1 MQKLPPFVRN
11 LLFAL
16 PVLAAAALAAAHLG
30 DTEGRGWVLL
40 PYAGRGWELLHG
52 INEPGISY
60 SMPLLSV
67 LMTLVD
73 FDPARLIS
81 AVSAAL
87 FLIVLLAYNL
97 GRLRN
102 GGAGGLIYALA
113 AAAVSLALPAPHD
126 PEQVFFTLLILL
138 YLNLEAAR
146 EAAPGALAS
155 LLSGLALG
163 VTLLVRSTLFLLPPL
178 MALLQLARGARPR
191 KVILKEAAVFLLGA
205 YMLLLPWAR
214 LNHFVYG
221 KFTPFEVGRADSNVI
236 TGVLGS
242 VYTMEGN
249 PRALAGLDQDD
260 NALAW
265 AVRQVAASP
274 LAYIS
279 ATAKRVWHILL
290 IYPLLAL
297 LAALALLYLRKSA
310 PPGPAALTLYFI
322 AVHSLMSIEIRYF
335 YPLAYLLG
343 LLAAGGICAGVKT
356 AAAPAG
362 SGIRTARLLLLPA
375 LLAALAVEYVVLAYP
390 SKAGRDC
397 LSGVEAA
404 LEKNPEHPWLLYKKG
419 EYLVT
424 QLRTEEGLAA
434 LRASARLAGG
444 RQYSNAADI
453 LRMMDSFRPETV
465 RAEFIGSYF
474 GEDLLRGLR
483 QLELG
488 QREEA
493 ARSLAAEYARWNK
506 DLNTLRGTPYGGDQ
520 AIQERL
526 RVSNPDFQDRLLYE
540 ALLYWPARRRLIV
553 LDRLAGLLPP
563 SLKLQGLKFLSL
575 PSESA
580 AGRSAITSLAATP
593 GLLAALEPAAGRAA
607 AAQLAMA
614 AIPLRQG
621 GFSRVP
627 GPGAAALA
635 LFENRDAGL
644 ALAKTGPD
652 RRQYSQ
658 EELLLLAGAVSG
670 DKAKAAKLAELRPLD
685 PLCLALASAGG
696 KAGEQPLLLLDGAEI
711 YLGLGD
717 KGKAA
722 LLAGAA
728 GALARDPDPLRRSA
742 LLLQGAGRYAEALT
756 AISKAAGA
764 APGDGDILND
774 RGVLLMLLKRD
785 EEAEKD
791 FTNALKENWQA
802 GLNLAALRLRAG
814 RRAEAEELYRLAL
827 ARSDLPPPVRS
838 RLERDLEKFSR

>member
-11 LLFAL
+11 ILLAL

-191 KVILKEAAVFLLGA
+191 KTILKEATVFLFGA
-205 YMLLLPWAR
+205 YILLLPWAR

-343 LLAAGGICAGVKT
+343 LLAAGGVCAVAK

-362 SGIRTARLLLLPA
+362 AGVRTARLLLLPA
-375 LLAALAVEYVVLAYP
+375 LLAALAVDYVVLAYP
-390 SKAGRDC
+390 GRAAGLDC

-404 LEKNPEHPWLLYKKG
+404 LEKNPEQPWLLYKKG

-434 LRASARLAGG
+434 LRESARLSGDK
-444 RQYSNAADI
+444 QYSGAGDI
-453 LRMMDSFRPETV
+453 LRMMDSTRPETV
-465 RAEFIGSYF
+465 RAEFAAAYF

-488 QREEA
+488 RREA
-493 ARSLAAEYARWNK
+493 AERSLAAEYARWNK

-526 RVSNPDFQDRLLYE
+526 RSSNPDFQDRLIYE
-540 ALLYWPARRRLIV
+540 ALLYWPAGRRLII
-553 LDRLAGLLPP
+553 LDRLEHVFPA

-575 PSESA
+575 SSETS
-580 AGRSAITSLAATP
+580 AGRSAIATLAVKP
-593 GLLAALEPAAGRAA
+593 GLIGAIEPAAGGAA

-614 AIPLRQG
+614 AIPLKG
-621 GFSRVP
+621 GSFSRTP

-635 LFENRDAGL
+635 LFEERAAGL
-644 ALAKTGPD
+644 LLARTGPD
-652 RRQYSQ
+652 RGKYSP
-658 EELLLLAGAVSG
+658 EELGLLAAAVSG
-670 DKAKAAKLAELRPLD
+670 DRARAEKLKSLRPQD
-685 PLCLALASAGG
+685 PLVLALAGAGAE
-696 KAGEQPLLLLDGAEI
+696 AGTRPGLLLDGAEI
-711 YLGLGD
+711 YLKSGRKD
-717 KGKAA
+717 KAA
-722 LLAGAA
+722 LLAVAA
-728 GALARDPDPLRRSA
+728 GALAREPDPLRRSA
-742 LLLQGAGRYAEALT
+742 LLLQGAGRYPEALE

-764 APGDGDILND
+764 APGDADILND
-774 RGVLLMLLKRD
+774 RGVLLMLLGRD
-785 EEAEKD
+785 EEAGKD

-802 GLNLAALRLRAG
+802 GLNLAALRLKAG
-814 RRAEAEELYRLAL
+814 RRAEAGELYRQAL
-827 ARSDLPPPVRS
+827 ARGDLPPQVRS
-838 RLERDLEKFSR
+838 RLAQDLQQFRP

>member
-11 LLFAL
+11 ILFAI
-16 PVLAAAALAAAHLG
+16 PVIAAAALAAAHLG

-40 PYAGRGWELLHG
+40 PYAGRGWELLYG

-67 LMTLVD
+67 LMTFVD
-73 FDPARLIS
+73 FDPARLIG

-87 FLIVLLAYNL
+87 FLIVLLACNL

-102 GGAGGLIYALA
+102 GAVGGLIYALA
-113 AAAVSLALPAPHD
+113 GAAVSLALPAPHD

-178 MALLQLARGARPR
+178 MAALQLARGARPR
-191 KVILKEAAVFLLGA
+191 KVILKEAAVFLFGA
-205 YMLLLPWAR
+205 YILLLPWAR

-265 AVRQVAASP
+265 AARQAASRP
-274 LAYIS
+274 LAYLS

-310 PPGPAALTLYFI
+310 PPGPTAITLYFI
-322 AVHSLMSIEIRYF
+322 AVPSLMSIEVRYF

-343 LLAAGGICAGVKT
+343 LLAAGGICAAVKT

-362 SGIRTARLLLLPA
+362 AGITTARLLLLPA

-390 SKAGRDC
+390 GRAAGLDC

-434 LRASARLAGG
+434 LRGSARLAGG
-444 RQYSNAADI
+444 RQYSNAGDI
-453 LRMMDSFRPETV
+453 LRMMDSLRPETV

-488 QREEA
+488 QREA
-493 ARSLAAEYARWNK
+493 AGRSLAAEYARWNK
-506 DLNTLRGTPYGGDQ
+506 DLNTLRGTPYVGDQ
-520 AIQERL
+520 ALQERL
-526 RVSNPDFQDRLLYE
+526 RSSNPDFQDRLLYE
-540 ALLYWPARRRLIV
+540 ALLYWPARRRLII
-553 LDRLAGLLPP
+553 LDRLEGVFPA

-575 PSESA
+575 SSETP
-580 AGRSAITSLAATP
+580 AGRSAIAAMAATP
-593 GLLAALEPAAGRAA
+593 GLLEALEPAAGRAA

-614 AIPLRQG
+614 AIPLNAG
-621 GFSRVP
+621 SFSRLTS
-627 GPGAAALA
+627 PGAAALPAILLDAAEMA
-635 LFENRDAGL
+635 LNTGKKDKASRLAGVAAGL
-644 ALAKTGPD
+644 AREA
-652 RRQYSQ
+652 
-658 EELLLLAGAVSG
+658 
-670 DKAKAAKLAELRPLD
+670 
-685 PLCLALASAGG
+685 
-696 KAGEQPLLLLDGAEI
+696 
-711 YLGLGD
+711 
-717 KGKAA
+717 
-722 LLAGAA
+722 
-728 GALARDPDPLRRSA
+728 DPLRRAA
-742 LLLQGAGRYAEALT
+742 LILQGAGSYPEALD

-764 APGDGDILND
+764 APGDADILND
-774 RGVLLMLLKRD
+774 RGVLLMLLRRD

-814 RRAEAEELYRLAL
+814 RRTEAGELYRLAL

-838 RLERDLEKFSR
+838 RLEQDLKQFRP

>member
-1 MQKLPPFVRN
+1 MQENCIIKTAAARRRAPMQKLPPFVRN
-11 LLFAL
+11 LLFAI
-16 PVLAAAALAAAHLG
+16 PVLAAAVLAAAHLG

-40 PYAGRGWELLHG
+40 PYAGRGWELLYG

-73 FDPARLIS
+73 FDPARLLN

-97 GRLRN
+97 GRIRN
-102 GGAGGLIYALA
+102 SSTGGLIYALA

-146 EAAPGALAS
+146 GAAPGLWAS

-163 VTLLVRSTLFLLPPL
+163 VTLMVRSTLFLLPPL
-178 MALLQLARGARPR
+178 MAALQLARGGRPR

-205 YMLLLPWAR
+205 YILLLPWAR

-265 AVRQVAASP
+265 AARQVAAKP

-297 LAALALLYLRKSA
+297 LAALALLYMRKGA
-310 PPGPAALTLYFI
+310 PAGPAAITLYFI

-343 LLAAGGICAGVKT
+343 LLAAGGVCAGIKT
-356 AAAPAG
+356 SVAPAG
-362 SGIRTARLLLLPA
+362 AGILTARVMLLPA
-375 LLAALAVEYVVLAYP
+375 LLAALAVNYVVLAYP
-390 SKAGRDC
+390 GRAAGLDC
-397 LSGVEAA
+397 LSGVKAA

-434 LRASARLAGG
+434 LRASARLSGNK
-444 RQYSNAADI
+444 QYSGAGDI
-453 LRMMDSFRPETV
+453 LRIMDSTRPETV
-465 RAEFIGSYF
+465 RAEFAASYF
-474 GEDLLRGLR
+474 GVDLLRGLR

-488 QREEA
+488 QREAA

-526 RVSNPDFQDRLLYE
+526 RSSNPDFQDRLLYE
-540 ALLYWPARRRLIV
+540 ALLYWPARRRLII
-553 LDRLAGLLPP
+553 LDRLAGVFPP
-563 SLKLQGLKFLSL
+563 SLKLRGLKFLSL
-575 PSESA
+575 SSDTP
-580 AGRSAITSLAATP
+580 AGRSAIASLAAEP
-593 GLLAALEPAAGRAA
+593 GLMEAIEPAAAGAA
-607 AAQLAMA
+607 AAQLINA
-614 AIPLRQG
+614 AIPFKTG
-621 GFSRVP
+621 SFSRLA
-627 GPGAAALA
+627 GPGAAAQPALLLNAAEIALNTGRKDEAAQLA
-635 LFENRDAGL
+635 AAAAGL
-644 ALAKTGPD
+644 AK
-652 RRQYSQ
+652 
-658 EELLLLAGAVSG
+658 E
-670 DKAKAAKLAELRPLD
+670 
-685 PLCLALASAGG
+685 
-696 KAGEQPLLLLDGAEI
+696 
-711 YLGLGD
+711 
-717 KGKAA
+717 
-722 LLAGAA
+722 
-728 GALARDPDPLRRSA
+728 PDPLRRAA
-742 LLLQGAGRYAEALT
+742 LLLQGAGRYPAALET
-756 AISKAAGA
+756 ISKAAAA
-764 APGDGDILND
+764 APGDADILND
-774 RGVLLMLLKRD
+774 RGVILMLLGRN

-791 FTNALKENWQA
+791 FTSALKNSWQA
-802 GLNLAALRLRAG
+802 GLNLAALRLKAG
-814 RRAEAEELYRLAL
+814 RRAEAGELYRRAL
-827 ARSDLPPPVRS
+827 ARSDLPPQVRS
-838 RLERDLEKFSR
+838 RLEQDLKQFQP